1 MKGYEQK
8 NYREI
13 LSQAGLKITPQRVAV
28 LESFDA
34 LQKHPSADQII
45 AQVRSKSEDIATGTI
60 YNILDTLVSKKIICR
75 VKTDRDVMKYDAVPD
90 KHHHLYCSESET
102 ISDYYD
108 NELNSIIENYFKNK
122 EIENFRVEDVRL
134 QIVGK
139 FINLKK

>member
-1 MKGYEQK
+1 MDKK

-28 LESFDA
+28 LESFEV

-45 AQVRSKSEDIATGTI
+45 AQVRSKSADIATGTI
-60 YNILDTLVSKKIICR
+60 YNILDTLVNKKIICR
-75 VKTDRDVMKYDAVPD
+75 VKTDRDVMKYDAVSD
-90 KHHHLYCSESET
+90 KHHHLYCSQSET

-108 NELNSIIENYFKNK
+108 NELNLILENYFRDK
-122 EIENFRVEDVRL
+122 EIENFRVEDVKL

-139 FINLKK
+139 FTNLKK

>member
-1 MKGYEQK
+1 MTAQ
-8 NYREI
+8 
-13 LSQAGLKITPQRVAV
+13 SLKILPCIAV

-60 YNILDTLVSKKIICR
+60 YNILDTLVNKKIICR

-108 NELNSIIENYFKNK
+108 NELNSILENYFKNK
-122 EIENFRVEDVRL
+122 EIDNFRVEDVRL

-139 FINLKK
+139 FTNLKK